1 MGHTHDDEKHEAT
14 ALELTASRTP
24 PSEKQ
29 QLVPVASRGPE
40 VHEKVSRRAS
50 SILTNADFVI
60 R

>member
-1 MGHTHDDEKHEAT
+1 MGHTHDAEKHEAT

-29 QLVPVASRGPE
+29 QLVPVASRGQE
-40 VHEKVSRRAS
+40 VHEKVSRRTS
-50 SILTNADFVI
+50 PLPSDTDFVF